1 MKSAAI
7 ESSLPMERPEAP
19 QTNEQARREAGLA
32 QAVLEMLAEQTRPVT
47 LEMIAAWWLARQKN
61 QFDARSVAR
70 AVEQLVAKGV
80 LEEIGDRRP
89 RLYRLKSGT
98 ERPSQPENL
107 RPPEQS

>member
-1 MKSAAI
+1 MKNAAI
-7 ESSLPMERPEAP
+7 ESSLPMEQPEAP
-19 QTNEQARREAGLA
+19 QTNENEQREASLA

-70 AVEQLVAKGV
+70 AIEQLVAQGV
-80 LEEIGDRRP
+80 LEEIGDGRQ
-89 RLYRLKSGT
+89 RLYRLKSGA
-98 ERPSQPENL
+98 ERLSRPGNL